1 MNYHEDM
8 STNCVQSEWKPL
20 KPAMSEKEVRMYM
33 MQSDNTAKAISD
45 HVEDLVEN
53 ERRKVSLIW
62 TAIVLVLL
70 VFFAGAIYT
79 QHQYYKELKESVRK
93 TNVNGHES

>member
-1 MNYHEDM
+1 MNYREDV
-8 STNCVQSEWKPL
+8 STNYVQSEWKPL

-70 VFFAGAIYT
+70 VLFACAIYT
-79 QHQYYKELKESVRK
+79 QHQYYKELKESVSEIK
-93 TNVNGHES
+93 SSKYES